1 MKKSIKSL
9 GWRYA
14 TKLFDS
20 EKKLKNLDLETVK
33 ESLRLSA
40 SSFGLQ
46 PWKFFII
53 TNPEIRKK
61 IRSVSWD
68 QSQITDASHLIVLT
82 IKKDINEAYVDRY
95 IKEIARVRGIGLDTL
110 SGYASMVKG
119 FLKGKN
125 SEQVKEWSTKQL
137 YIALGTALTV
147 LAEEK
152 IDACPMEGFDP
163 GSVDSILG
171 LQKQGLESRILLPIG
186 YRSKKDVSAKYK
198 KVRFASEELF
208 TIVK

>member
-1 MKKSIKSL
+1 
-9 GWRYA
+9 
-14 TKLFDS
+14 
-20 EKKLKNLDLETVK
+20 
-33 ESLRLSA
+33 
-40 SSFGLQ
+40 
-46 PWKFFII
+46 
-53 TNPEIRKK
+53 
-61 IRSVSWD
+61 
-68 QSQITDASHLIVLT
+68 
-82 IKKDINEAYVDRY
+82 
-95 IKEIARVRGIGLDTL
+95 
-110 SGYASMVKG
+110 MVKG